1 MIGAEF
7 MGEGLSA
14 SVRLLESALF
24 VYERVR

>member
-1 MIGAEF
+1 MIGAEL

>member
-1 MIGAEF
+1 MTGVEL

-14 SVRLLESALF
+14 SVRLLESAFF